1 MGREHF
7 AVGVDVDPLAFCL
20 LEEAFHIFKVV
31 AGNDDE
37 RAFFDGQGNCRRN
50 RCAVRRGVG
59 FVEEGHAGQVDFTC
73 FHDDRKQFV
82 HTPVFAQGRKALDEE
97 CAQFVTGFAEHQGM
111 IGVGCHAAHA
121 EENE

>member
-7 AVGVDVDPLAFCL
+7 AVGVDVDAFAFCL

-37 RAFFDGQGNCRRN
+37 RAFFDGQGNRRRN

-82 HTPVFAQGRKALDEE
+82 HAPVFAQGRKAFDEE
-97 CAQFVTGFAEHQGM
+97 GAQFVTGFAEHQGM